1 MPRLRLRHAF
11 VAAMITLAMLVQG
24 TWALAGT
31 TGNITG
37 ILTDTTNGKPVADA
51 KITAVSPSQSASAT
65 TDAGGHFTFLALA
78 PDTYTMSVEKDGY
91 TPTSLAGV
99 TVFADQTQTLALTT
113 QPVLKTI
120 AKVTSRAAGSLV
132 KSGVTGDTYNVTP
145 GAMKAAQSL
154 GGGGNLD
161 NAYSAIASVPG
172 VTVPIG
178 GMGWNQSTYVR
189 GSQSFFSGFEFDGVP
204 VNRAFDNY
212 NASTESNLG
221 LQELQVYTGGGPA
234 SNSSAGT
241 SGFINQVIKTGTYP
255 GYGMLTGTISGP
267 QFYHALKAEVG
278 GASPNRNFSYYA
290 GFSGYDSSP
299 RNFDESNGAS
309 LAEPGGVFGWSS
321 AYTTT
326 DNFATNGRG
335 DVPLCNVD
343 GSTPSSVTGLPWYA
357 GAGYAGVAGYGV
369 GDTCFY
375 SWPSAFTVGDVG
387 EFTDRENVVN
397 FHFGIPRHDGQRDD
411 VQLLWSASAMNTIF
425 YSSVNDMG
433 GNNGANLNQVN
444 IAVTGGPYI
453 GPNAGGAAGF
463 TYPAYI
469 DAPGTYN
476 LPFGTTVC
484 TEASGCLP
492 SETYMQ
498 PSSVQNRQAGQPL
511 PNDLQDSFRNDTG
524 VVKLQWTHPLSSNA
538 YVRLFGYTFFSDWTQ
553 AGAVDTWSDYVQGF
567 GGPTAGAEAANYD
580 LITHTAGGEIQF
592 ADQLSPAHLL
602 QFTTNYTT
610 ANVMRFNNSGWVTS
624 FFEGGSP
631 IGYIAKTST
640 GYECFS
646 PLTGQVEDAGC
657 KPNGFNSSDT
667 NPITGSGI
675 SWESYGPNPARGC
688 AVPGGAPYCSGYA
701 PAGSPAALAGATWQT
716 LWNGDA
722 SGPRN
727 TVTPKFTF
735 ASLEDEWR
743 PTDKLVVQS
752 RLAFGQLRVRHGNA
766 GERQRL
772 LRGYHQERPLRKR
785 RGYGVHEPVEAWST
799 AAGTADL
806 HDDVPWRILAPQ
818 LHDLGYEY
826 VHAAQP
832 LAARRLYLHA
842 VSGHRLAWFNRPLHR
857 AADLCV
863 GPVSRLC
870 G

>member
-11 VAAMITLAMLVQG
+11 VAAVITLAMLAQG

-37 ILTDTTNGKPVADA
+37 TLTDSTNGKPVADA

-65 TDAGGHFTFLALA
+65 TDAGGHFTLLALA

-221 LQELQVYTGGGPA
+221 LQELQVYTGGGPS
-234 SNSSAGT
+234 SNSSSGT

-255 GYGMLTGTISGP
+255 GYGMLTGTVSGP

-309 LAEPGGVFGWSS
+309 LAEPGGVFGYSS
-321 AYTTT
+321 AYSTT
-326 DNFATNGRG
+326 DNFHTNGRG

-343 GSTPSSVTGLPWYA
+343 GSTPSSVTSLPWYA
-357 GAGYAGVAGYGV
+357 GSGYSGVPGYGS

-375 SWPSAFTVGDVG
+375 DWPSAFVVGDVG
-387 EFTDRENVVN
+387 TFTDRENVVN

-411 VQLLWSASAMNTIF
+411 VQLLWSASAFNTIF
-425 YSSVNDMG
+425 YSSTNDMG

-444 IAVTGGPYI
+444 LAVAGGPYC
-453 GPNAGGAAGF
+453 PP
-463 TYPAYI
+463 T
-469 DAPGTYN
+469 
-476 LPFGTTVC
+476 
-484 TEASGCLP
+484 
-492 SETYMQ
+492 
-498 PSSVQNRQAGQPL
+498 
-511 PNDLQDSFRNDTG
+511 
-524 VVKLQWTHPLSSNA
+524 
-538 YVRLFGYTFFSDWTQ
+538 
-553 AGAVDTWSDYVQGF
+553 
-567 GGPTAGAEAANYD
+567 PTA
-580 LITHTAGGEIQF
+580 TT
-592 ADQLSPAHLL
+592 SP
-602 QFTTNYTT
+602 Y
-610 ANVMRFNNSGWVTS
+610 
-624 FFEGGSP
+624 
-631 IGYIAKTST
+631 
-640 GYECFS
+640 C
-646 PLTGQVEDAGC
+646 
-657 KPNGFNSSDT
+657 
-667 NPITGSGI
+667 GSGAGYF
-675 SWESYGPNPARGC
+675 SF
-688 AVPGGAPYCSGYA
+688 PGAFAMSGFPSMSSLSTKSSA
-701 PAGSPAALAGATWQT
+701 SPPMR
-716 LWNGDA
+716 A
-722 SGPRN
+722 SSRRR
-727 TVTPKFTF
+727 PKLPGMI
-735 ASLEDEWR
+735 AS
-743 PTDKLVVQS
+743 
-752 RLAFGQLRVRHGNA
+752 
-766 GERQRL
+766 ER
-772 LRGYHQERPLRKR
+772 
-785 RGYGVHEPVEAWST
+785 S
-799 AAGTADL
+799 
-806 HDDVPWRILAPQ
+806 
-818 LHDLGYEY
+818 
-826 VHAAQP
+826 
-832 LAARRLYLHA
+832 
-842 VSGHRLAWFNRPLHR
+842 
-857 AADLCV
+857 
-863 GPVSRLC
+863 
-870 G
+870 